1 MTARAL
7 FLVAACLCGLCAV
20 VQTLALVGTIE
31 VKRFLMLAG
40 KAALS
45 SDAVGVLLLGVAFF
59 FSLSCAS
66 RALSVAKR
74 PTSPKERAEEL
85 AASYLVETYRPRPV
99 NRTPCGEPI
108 PSFPFAEQTKPR
120 A

>member
-1 MTARAL
+1 MTSTAL
-7 FLVAACLCGLCAV
+7 FRLAAVLSLACAV
-20 VQTLALVGTIE
+20 VQTLALVGTQE

-40 KAALS
+40 KAALG
-45 SDAVGVLLLGVAFF
+45 SDAVGLLLFGAVIF

-66 RALSVAKR
+66 RAWSVAKR
-74 PTSPKERAEEL
+74 PPSPKERAELL
-85 AASYLVETYRPRPV
+85 AKGYAVLPANVVLP
-99 NRTPCGEPI
+99 